1 MSDLCLKLS
10 LVPLMLGSFVSMAAD
25 ATLAKLNPETFASQQ
40 ADAVVYINTLQAKE
54 SMAPKLWEQIQKDK
68 NHALDAEKNSSGF
81 NLKNRDLEII
91 FNFFLDSAVPFH
103 FHITGAAVISGD
115 IAEDIKKLQSFAKS
129 SNTLHIT
136 EEKQEKGSRYHVVL
150 DPENGDSPIHLT
162 FFLSNGK
169 ILFQIASH
177 NPKALPVQQLAG
189 QNRQAIFSPFGRY
202 SVFSYAITA
211 KPEKFSTTPFFS
223 TPKNK
228 ALSKFLSMTESL
240 HLTGKIQGIFL
251 QTTVKADFK
260 TSALAASYFQQ
271 ISPFIKRYS
280 PSGEKQD
287 VISAEASLLDR
298 SIRIEAAVNLAV
310 VWNFFSNAIINAP
323 ELDISNEPED
333 EEDE

>member
-1 MSDLCLKLS
+1 MSDLCLKLY
-10 LVPLMLGSFVSMAAD
+10 LIPLMLGSFVGMAAD
-25 ATLAKLNPETFASQQ
+25 TLAKLNPEAIASRQ
-40 ADAVVYINTLQAKE
+40 ADAVVYINTLQAKK
-54 SMAPKLWEQIQKDK
+54 SMDPKLWEQIQKDK
-68 NHALDAEKNSSGF
+68 NHALDAEKNHSIF

-103 FHITGAAVISGD
+103 FHITGAALISGN

-129 SNTLHIT
+129 SNTLQIT
-136 EEKQEKGSRYHVVL
+136 EEKQEKDSRYHVLL
-150 DPENGDSPIHLT
+150 DPKNGDSPIHLT
-162 FFLSNGK
+162 FSLSNGK
-169 ILFQIASH
+169 IFFQITSH
-177 NPKALPVQQLAG
+177 NSKHLPVPQLPG
-189 QNRQAIFSPFGRY
+189 RNSQVIFSPFGRY
-202 SVFSYAITA
+202 SNFSYAITA
-211 KPEKFSTTPFFS
+211 RPEKFSTTPFFS

-228 ALSKFLSMTESL
+228 VLSKFLSTTESL

-251 QTTVKADFK
+251 QTAVKADFK

-280 PSGEKQD
+280 PTGQKQD

-298 SIRIEAAVNLAV
+298 SIRIEATVNLAV

-323 ELDISNEPED
+323 ELDISNELED